1 MAEWP
6 WVETGPP
13 RRASPAGRASRVA
26 RPETG
31 QNLCAEVLVVPDRS
45 ASRRSMPARR
55 KSPTREPEN
64 RRLKP
69 IRRDRQRP
77 IVDESGLNPL
87 NASNVAWRHFEQSEA
102 AQTTAAPKYK
112 RAAFSF
118 VMRGLDPRIQGDV
131 LEIITKAPLGCPARG
146 CSRPGKGG
154 GSDWGRRFCV
164 DFSFGETKFMLGCFS
179 RSSGLFDPGRV
190 AASRAQSGAN
200 F

>member
-1 MAEWP
+1 MAA

-13 RRASPAGRASRVA
+13 RRASPAGRASGVA

-77 IVDESGLNPL
+77 IVGESAKSVTLRTSLRAKG
-87 NASNVAWRHFEQSEA
+87 A
-102 AQTTAAPKYK
+102 AQTTPAPKYK